1 MTTDKKVAGG
11 PTYNAMEADGN
22 KVRISFDNIGAGLW
36 AKDKYG
42 YLKAFEIAGADQKF
56 YYAKAWIEGDK
67 VIVSAEQVSNPVAI
81 RFAWADN
88 PEDANLYNKEGFPAV
103 PFRTDD
109 WKGITTESKFS
120 FK

>member
-1 MTTDKKVAGG
+1 
-11 PTYNAMEADGN
+11 MEWSN
-22 KVRISFDNIGAGLW
+22 KVRLTFSSIGTGLL

-42 YLKAFEIAGADQKF
+42 YLKAFEVAGADKKF
-56 YYAKAWIEGDK
+56 HFAKAWIEGNK
-67 VIVSAEQVSNPVAI
+67 VIVSAEDVASPVAV

-88 PEDANLYNKEGFPAV
+88 PEDANLFNKEGFPAV

-109 WKGITTESKFS
+109 WKGITMESKFS